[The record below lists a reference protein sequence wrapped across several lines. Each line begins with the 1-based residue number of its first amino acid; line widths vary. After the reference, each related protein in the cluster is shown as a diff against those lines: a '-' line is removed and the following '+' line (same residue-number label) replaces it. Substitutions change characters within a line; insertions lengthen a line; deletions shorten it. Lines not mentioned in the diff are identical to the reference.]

1 MLSAVVVNYR
11 NAGDT
16 AGCVASLL
24 AEETG
29 LELVVVDNSADAS
42 ETAALRALLP
52 AGVKLHVNSTNLGFG
67 AACNIGWRECSGN
80 QILLINPDARVL
92 PGALRKLQQA
102 LCDARDR
109 GLRLA
114 AVSPMQV
121 WDESGRWMLPPAWL
135 PTGIGLWALAQ
146 ASRSKREA
154 SRLSLAYRRL
164 AMPLWLAA
172 AGLGSNTDVV
182 QQRALSGGAIM
193 IRRDAI
199 ESLGQLFDERFF
211 MYYEDSDLCLR
222 LRMLGWHLGMV
233 PAAQVVH
240 AWAHSSEK
248 VHMMER
254 SQGLYMAAH
263 FEGRGQWAQRMQR
276 SRQCA
281 GLAQPLEEGLMETEP
296 AWTVP
301 EDARSLWLLEVSP
314 SPLLIPAIGFI
325 GQGPVA
331 TLPAH
336 LRKRMGH
343 GPVYGRIGSLL
354 GTSKVSSGRAVG
366 R

>member
-11 NAGDT
+11 NAADT

-24 AEETG
+24 ADDPG

-42 ETAALRALLP
+42 ETAVLRSSLP
-52 AGVKLHVNSTNLGFG
+52 ASVKVHANAKNLGFG
-67 AACNIGWRECSGN
+67 EACNIGWRACSGSE
-80 QILLINPDARVL
+80 IMLINPDARVL
-92 PGALRKLQQA
+92 PGALRKLQHA

-121 WDESGRWMLPPAWL
+121 WDDSGNWMLPPAWL

-146 ASRSKREA
+146 ASRSRRHA

-164 AMPLWLAA
+164 ALPLWRAA
-172 AGLGSNTDVV
+172 AGLSSNTDVIK
-182 QQRALSGGAIM
+182 QRALSGGAIM

-199 ESLGQLFDERFF
+199 DSLGSLFDERYF

-222 LRMLGWHLGMV
+222 LRAQGWHLGMV
-233 PAAQVVH
+233 SAARVVH
-240 AWAHSSEK
+240 AWAHSAEK

-254 SQGLYMAAH
+254 SQDLYMAAH
-263 FEGRGQWAQRMQR
+263 FEGHGQWAHRLQR
-276 SRQCA
+276 SQQYPV
-281 GLAQPLEEGLMETEP
+281 LTQPLEEGLMETEP
-296 AWTVP
+296 AWTVHG
-301 EDARSLWLLEVSP
+301 DMRSHWLLEVSP

-325 GQGPVA
+325 GEGPVA
-331 TLPAH
+331 VLPAR
-336 LRKRMGH
+336 LRKRIGP
-343 GPVYGRIGSLL
+343 GPVYGRISSLL
-354 GTSKVSSGRAVG
+354 G
-366 R
+366 